1 MPTSGG
7 LMMPDETSRRPLCN
21 TSIRLLD
28 YLPDDLADDAAA
40 LYLSALA
47 DKLVPVYGVG
57 PRARRALMRGFNRHM
72 CITAVENDR
81 LVGILGIQTAA
92 AGFMNVTINTLRPFY
107 GTLGSL
113 WRMALLAFLNHSPM
127 ADEAYID
134 GVAVSP
140 AYRGRGVGAGLIA
153 AMEAWATRQGLSIIR
168 LEVVDANPRAEKL
181 YRRIGFEA
189 VREQTVWPVGTLF
202 GFRSSTV
209 MAKSLYCDSER

>member
-1 MPTSGG
+1 MTPADIS
-7 LMMPDETSRRPLCN
+7 ETPQYD

-28 YLPDDLADDAAA
+28 HLPDDLVDDAAA

-47 DKLVPVYGVG
+47 DKLIPVYGAG
-57 PRARRALMRGFNRHM
+57 PRARRALACGFNRPM
-72 CITAVENDR
+72 CITAMEKDR

-92 AGFMNVTINTLRPFY
+92 AGFMDVTVNTLQPFY

-113 WRMALLAFLNHSPM
+113 WRMALLVFLNHSPM

-134 GVAVSP
+134 GVVVSP
-140 AYRGRGVGAGLIA
+140 SYRGRGVGSGLIA
-153 AMEAWATRQGLSIIR
+153 ALEAWATGQGLSIVC
-168 LEVVDANPRAEKL
+168 LEVVDANPRAENL
-181 YRRIGFEA
+181 YRRIGFET

-209 MAKSLYCDSER
+209 MVKVLT

>member
-1 MPTSGG
+1 MTPAEIS
-7 LMMPDETSRRPLCN
+7 ETPQYD

-28 YLPDDLADDAAA
+28 HLPDDLVDDAAA

-47 DKLVPVYGVG
+47 DKLLPVYGAG
-57 PRARRALMRGFNRHM
+57 SRARWALAFGFNRHI
-72 CITAVENDR
+72 CITAVEKDR

-92 AGFMNVTINTLRPFY
+92 AGFMDVTVNTLQPFY

-113 WRMALLAFLNHSPM
+113 WRMALLVFLNHSPM

-140 AYRGRGVGAGLIA
+140 SYRGRGIGKGLIA
-153 AMEAWATRQGLSIIR
+153 ALELWANGHGLSIIR

-181 YRRIGFEA
+181 YRRVGFEA
-189 VREQTVWPVGTLF
+189 VREQTVWPFGTLF

-209 MAKSLYCDSER
+209 MVKVLT